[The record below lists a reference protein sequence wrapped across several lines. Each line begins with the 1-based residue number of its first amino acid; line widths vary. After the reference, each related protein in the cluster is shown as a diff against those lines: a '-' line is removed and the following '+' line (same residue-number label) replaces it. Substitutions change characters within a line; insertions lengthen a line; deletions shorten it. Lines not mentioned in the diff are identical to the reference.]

1 MAYLVLV
8 AENPRVVVHRAD
20 AVDLGLVRLLD
31 KRIQLVAVRVASRKV
46 LARQI
51 IQLAV
56 VVVQRCDNIALV
68 AGREDKVLKAG
79 GILAVHVLLARVP
92 HVPVLIDQAEVLRR
106 DALNLPHRCVSRST
120 ATPTRARWRP
130 SLTCSARS
138 SCDKGAPSVSVIF
151 ANQASAGG
159 FRNAQSR
166 IFEVGFV

>member
-1 MAYLVLV
+1 MAYLALV

-31 KRIQLVAVRVASRKV
+31 KRPQLVAVRVTSRKV
-46 LARQI
+46 LARLI

-56 VVVQRCDNIALV
+56 LSEQRIGDIALV
-68 AGREDKVLKAG
+68 GGREDKVLKAA
-79 GILAVHVLLARVP
+79 GILAVHVLLAREL
-92 HVPVLIDQAEVLRR
+92 HAPVLIDQAEVLQR

-138 SCDKGAPSVSVIF
+138 SCDSVSAILPIK
-151 ANQASAGG
+151 QAPGDFEMSALGI
-159 FRNAQSR
+159 SR
-166 IFEVGFV
+166 MN